1 VGLGMMVMST
11 IDNIV
16 DLVDNYDRF
25 AELASTA
32 ASDERDALCFFLE
45 RRVPELLGRVPDDR
59 VDQMRVYYADKYYRI
74 FNRLESYDSR
84 LSPILARIG
93 IAFEDDTRRRGR
105 PIAYLVDNGLDPS
118 RLPVLRPFFG
128 PLGLSVVCPEA
139 MEDTAIMGPFLDE
152 LVAQRRNVL
161 FVSANLDLE
170 QWTAAARG
178 FVDAG
183 YLVTFRNDA
192 PIDGS
197 SIDIWS

>member
-1 VGLGMMVMST
+1 MMVMSA

-25 AELASTA
+25 AELAPTA
-32 ASDERDALCFFLE
+32 TSEERDALCFFLE
-45 RRVPELLGRVPDDR
+45 KRVPELLAKVPDDR
-59 VDQMRVYYADKYYRI
+59 VDQMRIYYADKYYRI
-74 FNRLESYDSR
+74 FNRLEAFDSR
-84 LSPILARIG
+84 LSPVLARIG
-93 IAFEDDTRRRGR
+93 IAFEDDTRRRAR
-105 PIAYLVDNGLDPS
+105 PIAYLVDNGLDRS

-128 PLGLSVVCPEA
+128 PLGLSPVCPEA
-139 MEDTAIMGPFLDE
+139 MDDTAILGPLLDE
-152 LVAQRRNVL
+152 LVTQRRNVL

-170 QWTAAARG
+170 QWQAAARG

-192 PIDGS
+192 PVDGS